1 MTERSERVTRVTFRY
16 DILNA
21 EALAPRAS
29 AGLARKAIKKWT

>member
-1 MTERSERVTRVTFRY
+1 VTERSERVTRVTFRY

-29 AGLARKAIKKWT
+29 AGLARKAIEKWT